1 MHAVL
6 VAVDPAS
13 LRALI
18 LYNARGPVYN
28 IPRKGAVMNENL
40 RGKNLSI
47 AIGSDHAGYPLK
59 EQLADLL
66 RAEGY
71 NLQDFGAFSPEPVDY
86 PDVAREVAEAVAAGQ
101 YDKGI
106 LICGTGIGMTITANK
121 VKGIRAAACADPY
134 SAKMARAHNNAN
146 ILGMGGR
153 VVGQGLAL
161 DTAIAFLDTEFE
173 FGSRHERRV
182 DKTNAMDE
190 R

>member
-1 MHAVL
+1 
-6 VAVDPAS
+6 
-13 LRALI
+13 
-18 LYNARGPVYN
+18 
-28 IPRKGAVMNENL
+28 MNENL

-101 YDKGI
+101 YDRGI

-134 SAKMARAHNNAN
+134 SARMARAHNNAN
-146 ILGMGGR
+146 ILGVGGR
-153 VVGQGLAL
+153 VIGPGLAL
-161 DTAIAFLDTEFE
+161 DTATAFLETDFDFE
-173 FGSRHERRV
+173 SRHKRRV
-182 DKTNAMDE
+182 DKINAMDE
-190 R
+190 C